1 MPHATAARP
10 TARSRSAAAAPG
22 ETAPSETAPR
32 EGPTDQVS
40 DFIIATAAAQALRA
54 APGVVDISPGVF
66 ALVATYGSGKR
77 IAGIVVHHLT
87 PDQIA
92 LEAHVVLSEA
102 YCQEMW
108 TAAAT
113 ESARRERGTAGK
125 SVLGDIADRLREA
138 VVGGL
143 RGTTS
148 LPLARVDVYIDDL
161 R

>member
-1 MPHATAARP
+1 MYSRRRDVRRYRCRDGADNDAETEERMPHATAARP

-22 ETAPSETAPR
+22 ETAPR

-40 DFIIATAAAQALRA
+40 DFIIATTAAQALRA

-108 TAAAT
+108 TAAAK
-113 ESARRERGTAGK
+113 EPARRERGTAGK
-125 SVLGDIADRLREA
+125 SVLGDIAD
-138 VVGGL
+138 
-143 RGTTS
+143 
-148 LPLARVDVYIDDL
+148 
-161 R
+161 

>member
-10 TARSRSAAAAPG
+10 TARSRSAAAAP
-22 ETAPSETAPR
+22 SETAPR
-32 EGPTDQVS
+32 ESPTDQVS

-92 LEAHVVLSEA
+92 LEAHVILSEA
-102 YCQEMW
+102 YCQEMSA
-108 TAAAT
+108 AAAT
-113 ESARRERGTAGK
+113 ASARRERGTAGK
-125 SVLGDIADRLREA
+125 SILGEIADRLREA

>member
-10 TARSRSAAAAPG
+10 TARSGSAAAAPS
-22 ETAPSETAPR
+22 EFAPP
-32 EGPTDQVS
+32 EGPADQVN

-66 ALVATYGSGKR
+66 ALVATYGSGAR

-102 YCQEMW
+102 YCQEMS
-108 TAAAT
+108 AAAK
-113 ESARRERGTAGK
+113 EPARRERGTAGK
-125 SVLGDIADRLREA
+125 SVLGEIADRLREA

>member
-10 TARSRSAAAAPG
+10 TARSGSAAAAPG
-22 ETAPSETAPR
+22 ETTPGETALQ

-102 YCQEMW
+102 YCQEMS
-108 TAAAT
+108 AAAK
-113 ESARRERGTAGK
+113 EPARRERGTAGK
-125 SVLGDIADRLREA
+125 SVLGEIADRLREA

>member
-10 TARSRSAAAAPG
+10 TARSRSAAAAPA
-22 ETAPSETAPR
+22 TPSETAPR
-32 EGPTDQVS
+32 ESPTDQVS
-40 DFIIATAAAQALRA
+40 DFTIATAAAEALRA
-54 APGVVDISPGVF
+54 APGVVEISPGVF
-66 ALVATYGSGKR
+66 ALVATYGSGAR

-102 YCQEMW
+102 HCQEMW

-113 ESARRERGTAGK
+113 EPARRERGTAGK
-125 SVLGDIADRLREA
+125 SVLGEIADRLREA